1 MHNLPALLSSFI
13 GRQNEIAEV
22 AELLRVHRLVTLT
35 GPGGCGKTR
44 LALQVATEALPSFE
58 DGTWL
63 IELGSLADPALVPQT
78 VAATLGVREQ
88 TGRPLTETLSA
99 YLCAHRALLLL
110 DNCEHLVQ
118 ACAEFAATLLQT
130 CPKLKILATS
140 REALGVDGEAIWA
153 VPPLSLPEMPG
164 AEDAAG
170 KQPSHPIRGQ
180 SEAVELFLA
189 RAESALPGFSL
200 TTENTAVAEG
210 ICRRLDGMP
219 LAIELAAAR
228 LRALSVEEIAAH
240 LDDRFQ
246 LLSAGSRT
254 APARHQTLEAT
265 LDWSYALLSDTERTG
280 LQRLS
285 AFSGGCSLEAA
296 EAMCSAAV
304 IDGEHGLDLLTRLVD
319 KSLLVAKVS
328 GGRSRFRLLETIRD
342 YARRKLAESR
352 ANCERARLPPPILR
366 GMGRGSRASSAA
378 HRRRAVA

>member
-1 MHNLPALLSSFI
+1 MRSPKS
-13 GRQNEIAEV
+13 QNCCARTE
-22 AELLRVHRLVTLT
+22 LVTLT

-63 IELGSLADPALVPQT
+63 IELGSLADAALLPQT

-130 CPKLKILATS
+130 CPKLKVLATS

-164 AEDAAG
+164 AEEAAG
-170 KQPSHPIRGQ
+170 KQPSDPRPRQ

-189 RAESALPGFSL
+189 RAEAVLPGFSL
-200 TTENTAVAEG
+200 TTENTAAVES

-240 LDDRFQ
+240 LDDRFH
-246 LLSAGSRT
+246 LLTGGNRT
-254 APARHQTLEAT
+254 APPRQQTLEAT
-265 LDWSYALLSDTERTG
+265 LDWSFALLTDVERTV
-280 LQRLS
+280 LRRLS
-285 AFSGGCSLEAA
+285 VFAGGCSLHAA
-296 EAMCSAAV
+296 EAVCSAG
-304 IDGEHGLDLLTRLVD
+304 DLD
-319 KSLLVAKVS
+319 
-328 GGRSRFRLLETIRD
+328 
-342 YARRKLAESR
+342 
-352 ANCERARLPPPILR
+352 
-366 GMGRGSRASSAA
+366 SSTFWTC
-378 HRRRAVA
+378 